1 MLGAHQGP
9 WIRKIAFIWSQVHL
23 VVEPALFAKA
33 LCNLGNKWVLWMIEC
48 FVFRIYPDQT
58 DFSETSENAKCFWC
72 SFAFLP
78 SQLCYHPF
86 GPLLGA
92 LVFDKAWKCHSC
104 RYFYLSFP
112 PPLLNIEPDQAMNI
126 AWQLQIFCG
135 TGAPKRIPKSAS
147 NPNWKSTTTK
157 SQAQNSCQNPSKS
170 QWVGRKVSSGKPR
183 IHLQA
188 AVVAHPIA
196 SLISKTKP
204 LPKSNGFNV
213 QRRIP
218 CRPSVPDFNRF
229 LTPWHHWLLQ
239 IYSVYIVL
247 DLSLEQ
253 LSRKKIVKKNR
264 LKQGK
269 SC

>member
-1 MLGAHQGP
+1 MLGAQQGP

-78 SQLCYHPF
+78 FCPRNFANVLLDLYSERLSLTRLENVIPAGIFTFPSRLLC
-86 GPLLGA
+86 
-92 LVFDKAWKCHSC
+92 KISS
-104 RYFYLSFP
+104 R
-112 PPLLNIEPDQAMNI
+112 
-126 AWQLQIFCG
+126 
-135 TGAPKRIPKSAS
+135 
-147 NPNWKSTTTK
+147 TK
-157 SQAQNSCQNPSKS
+157 
-170 QWVGRKVSSGKPR
+170 QWILPGRKVSSGKPR
-183 IHLQA
+183 VHLQA

-204 LPKSNGFNV
+204 LPKSNGFNF

-218 CRPSVPDFNRF
+218 CRPSVSDFHRF
-229 LTPWHHWLLQ
+229 LTPWHHWLQQDPTEPHWALLKTER
-239 IYSVYIVL
+239 L
-247 DLSLEQ
+247 DAVPNL
-253 LSRKKIVKKNR
+253 RR
-264 LKQGK
+264 LHRIGSKFRTAF
-269 SC
+269 